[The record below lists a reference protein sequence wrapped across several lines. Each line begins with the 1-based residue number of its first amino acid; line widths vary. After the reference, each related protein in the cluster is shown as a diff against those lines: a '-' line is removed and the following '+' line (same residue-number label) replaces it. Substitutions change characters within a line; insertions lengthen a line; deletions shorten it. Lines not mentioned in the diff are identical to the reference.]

1 MSEDRLADLA
11 SAIPDEEEAAS
22 SGAENDPLN
31 TSRSPLPEQRSPIQM
46 DDIPEQNEEV
56 RGLDRIITPPPPLD
70 DTAYEQLQ
78 NDMRVADNEPVS
90 TYIVDNNILYNQQ
103 RNESSV

>member
-11 SAIPDEEEAAS
+11 AAIPDEEEAAS

-31 TSRSPLPEQRSPIQM
+31 TSRSPLPEHRSPIQM
-46 DDIPEQNEEV
+46 DDIQEQNEDV
-56 RGLDRIITPPPPLD
+56 PGLDRIITPPPPLD
-70 DTAYEQLQ
+70 DIAYEQLQ
-78 NDMRVADNEPVS
+78 NDIIAVENEPVA

-103 RNESSV
+103 RNESTV